1 MSRHLTDRIVVVT
14 GASSGIGR
22 ATARHLADAGA
33 TLVLLARR
41 ENALETLATECRGKG
56 AQVLVMPLD
65 VTDADAVADA
75 ARQAVARFGRI
86 DAWVNN
92 AGVNLYGPVEE
103 PPAQLWHQVVQTNLF
118 GTYHGVRAV
127 LPWFREQG
135 HGVLIN
141 MSSIL
146 GWTPVPQQ
154 SAYAASKH
162 AIRALSDCT
171 RQEVRDVPGIA
182 VCTVAPGPVDTPMFR
197 TAANWTGRRV
207 VPPSRPCEPDEVAR
221 VITGL
226 IRRPRREVT
235 VGTGVRLGVLAARL
249 FPALTERANARAVP
263 RTHFS
268 AEPVRY
274 TVGNVQHP
282 EPLGA
287 RIDDGWQAAYSAGP
301 GGGPR

>member
-1 MSRHLTDRIVVVT
+1 MPRHLTDRVVVVT

-22 ATARHLADAGA
+22 ATARQLADAGA

-41 ENALETLATECRGKG
+41 EDALQTLATRCRGKG
-56 AQVLVMPLD
+56 VEVLVMPID
-65 VTDADAVADA
+65 VTDAEAVAEA

-103 PPAQLWHQVVQTNLF
+103 SPAQLWHQVVQTNLF

-135 HGVLIN
+135 HGILIN
-141 MSSIL
+141 MSSVH
-146 GWTPVPQQ
+146 GWRPAPQQ

-182 VCTVAPGPVDTPMFR
+182 VCTVLPGPVDTPMFR
-197 TAANWTGRRV
+197 SAANWTGRRV
-207 VPPSRPCEPDEVAR
+207 VPPSRPCEADQVAR
-221 VITGL
+221 VVTGL
-226 IRRPRREVT
+226 IRRPRREAT
-235 VGTGVRLGVLAARL
+235 VGAGVRLGLLAARL
-249 FPALTERANARAVP
+249 LPALTERADARAVP
-263 RTHFS
+263 RSHFS
-268 AEPVRY
+268 ADPVGY
-274 TVGNVQHP
+274 TAGTVQRP

-287 RIDDGWQAAYSAGP
+287 RVDDGWRAAYSAGP
-301 GGGPR
+301 VGGAR